1 MMQNNPINNIVL
13 ELSQDLDLAF
23 DEKNIDKIKSIIKT
37 CKSLENTVDDI
48 SKIQL
53 FYSIGTAYGSISEL
67 NIDSDFDIKSKYIM
81 LQIYYFRKA
90 ISTSKIIDR
99 YTDINVF
106 INPLLCSLYTNYANI
121 LDDCGRKQLAIQ
133 MYNES
138 IRINPKFSMASGNLA
153 ISLERYRYYLN
164 ENEHFYFCK
173 EIKRLV
179 ENSISFSDPNR
190 IDFAEDIF
198 LELYNRYSH
207 YDLAGKCTCKNIV
220 TNNDSQDYQEW
231 CLKNILFL
239 NPLNDLQ
246 EMDLSILDDNLLLP
260 SLLEK
265 SDIRLKKILSMF
277 NQIKQEY
284 VYARFLCYSSKKL
297 NKVHLADENV
307 SLVNCFDYTQYSFR
321 IEGLKTAFKTLYSLL
336 DKVAMFINEY
346 YILDSNPRRVNFHS
360 IWNSFNSLD
369 IILTKNIGL
378 SSIYWITKDF
388 DNEDNSLTANP
399 DSKRLKNIRNY
410 LEHRFA
416 NITLD
421 FFGNSTNN
429 ESSRLYISENELRDY
444 TLDLLHLIREVIFSL
459 KNAVQIS
466 ENEKKDSIDTD
477 IITLPVRL
485 KEIASEDKK

>member
-164 ENEHFYFCK
+164 
-173 EIKRLV
+173 V
-179 ENSISFSDPNR
+179 
-190 IDFAEDIF
+190 
-198 LELYNRYSH
+198 
-207 YDLAGKCTCKNIV
+207 IV
-220 TNNDSQDYQEW
+220 
-231 CLKNILFL
+231 
-239 NPLNDLQ
+239 
-246 EMDLSILDDNLLLP
+246 
-260 SLLEK
+260 
-265 SDIRLKKILSMF
+265 
-277 NQIKQEY
+277 
-284 VYARFLCYSSKKL
+284 
-297 NKVHLADENV
+297 
-307 SLVNCFDYTQYSFR
+307 
-321 IEGLKTAFKTLYSLL
+321 
-336 DKVAMFINEY
+336 
-346 YILDSNPRRVNFHS
+346 
-360 IWNSFNSLD
+360 
-369 IILTKNIGL
+369 
-378 SSIYWITKDF
+378 IT
-388 DNEDNSLTANP
+388 
-399 DSKRLKNIRNY
+399 
-410 LEHRFA
+410 
-416 NITLD
+416 
-421 FFGNSTNN
+421 
-429 ESSRLYISENELRDY
+429 
-444 TLDLLHLIREVIFSL
+444 
-459 KNAVQIS
+459 
-466 ENEKKDSIDTD
+466 
-477 IITLPVRL
+477 
-485 KEIASEDKK
+485 